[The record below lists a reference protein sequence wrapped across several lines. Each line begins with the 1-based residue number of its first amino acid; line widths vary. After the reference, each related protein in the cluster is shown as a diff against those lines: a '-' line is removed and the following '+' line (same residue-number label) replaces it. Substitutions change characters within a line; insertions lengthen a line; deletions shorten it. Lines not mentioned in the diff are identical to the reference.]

1 MTFDDVK
8 KVDIEQGKD
17 TKIYDIITDKGDR
30 YLVASR
36 TVLGANT
43 KLNKWEK
50 RQVKILSINTILE
63 GVL

>member
-1 MTFDDVK
+1 MTLDDAKRVE
-8 KVDIEQGKD
+8 IEQGKD
-17 TKIYDIITDKGDR
+17 TKIYDIITDKGER
-30 YLVASR
+30 YLVSSR